1 MYCFYRLW
9 GIHLLCIWWGWSAPI
24 EVTLYPI
31 DSYYSLTRGIRPL
44 ERIINS
50 PYPGGLLPPWEDYHL
65 SLSILGDYHPLERM
79 ITSHSVPLG
88 DYHPLL
94 RISTSYW
101 VPWGIITPRAIITPL
116 GKSDLEFLIGV
127 LHPLP
132 LFPTNVLVVLFVYI

>member
-1 MYCFYRLW
+1 M
-9 GIHLLCIWWGWSAPI
+9 
-24 EVTLYPI
+24 
-31 DSYYSLTRGIRPL
+31 RPL

-50 PYPGGLLPPWEDYHL
+50 PYPWGLLPPREDYHL
-65 SLSILGDYHPLERM
+65 SLSILGDYHPLESM

-94 RISTSYW
+94 RITTSYS
-101 VPWGIITPRAIITPL
+101 VPLGIITPRAILTPL
-116 GKSDLEFLIGV
+116 GKSDLEFFIGV